1 MRMHSYVTLPIYQDK
16 TGAGVSQ
23 QQQQQDILAELNRS
37 NRGLKRPVGLRQV
50 RGIR

>member
-16 TGAGVSQ
+16 TGVGVS
-23 QQQQQDILAELNRS
+23 QQQQDILAELNRS